1 MNRLDTAGNRH
12 THTERTAAWHAGP
25 VDDWRDDRIGSARDG
40 TNPTVLARL
49 PESFAAI
56 GDVQWLPGYCVL
68 LTDDAQI
75 TRLSDLP
82 RDRRLRYLASVDCLA
97 EAVERACAEA
107 DAQFRR
113 VNIEILGNTDPYL
126 HTHIWPRYEW
136 EPAELRG
143 HPVWLYPRSN
153 WADPSTALSARHD
166 QLRSA
171 ITTRLAR
178 TPNG

>member
-1 MNRLDTAGNRH
+1 MNRPDTAGKRH
-12 THTERTAAWHAGP
+12 THTERMAAWNANR
-25 VDDWRDDRIGSARDG
+25 VNDWRDDRIGSAHDG

-49 PESFAAI
+49 PESFAVI

-68 LTDDAQI
+68 LTDDARV
-75 TRLSDLP
+75 TRLSDMA
-82 RDRRLRYLASVDCLA
+82 RERRLRYLGSVDLLA

-107 DAQFRR
+107 DTQFRR

-143 HPVWLYPRSN
+143 HPVWLYPRAN
-153 WADPSTALSARHD
+153 WTDQSTALGARHD
-166 QLRSA
+166 RLRSA
-171 ITTRLAR
+171 ITTHLAR